1 MPKILC
7 CGFDSGGS
15 FLVNLRKHLL
25 SKAEKAKTITHQ
37 NMSDEAP
44 KPPKPMTKT
53 SAVPLR
59 KETVRVTLKADD
71 APAPAAPKAPSAPSA
86 PAAPAAPAAPVAP
99 SAPAAPKPPTASA
112 PGAPAPPKA
121 AAPGPPKPSG
131 SAPAPAPTVA
141 LKTAG
146 GAAPGSAPAPAPTV
160 PLKVGGAAPASAPL
174 KTQPLTTPGA
184 TAQLP
189 KATVPLGG
197 TQQLGQPT
205 GLQTTPG
212 AIGGFDD
219 DDEVEE
225 NATLTS
231 VLAILCLVA
240 ALSAFAFQYLTAK
253 TYVEVEAPEPREW
266 AQYFEL

>member
-1 MPKILC
+1 
-7 CGFDSGGS
+7 
-15 FLVNLRKHLL
+15 
-25 SKAEKAKTITHQ
+25 
-37 NMSDEAP
+37 MSDEAP

-53 SAVPLR
+53 SAVPLK

-71 APAPAAPKAPSAPSA
+71 APAAPAAPSAPK
-86 PAAPAAPAAPVAP
+86 PPAAPVAP
-99 SAPAAPKPPTASA
+99 SAPMAPTAPSAPTASA
-112 PGAPAPPKA
+112 PGAPKPPAASAPA
-121 AAPGPPKPSG
+121 GPPKP

-146 GAAPGSAPAPAPTV
+146 GPIGGGAPRPAPTV
-160 PLKVGGAAPASAPL
+160 PLKLGGAAAATTPL

-212 AIGGFDD
+212 TIGGFDD
-219 DDEVEE
+219 EEVEE
-225 NATLTS
+225 NSTITS
-231 VLAILCLVA
+231 VLAILALVVALA
-240 ALSAFAFQYLTAK
+240 ALAFQVLTAK
-253 TYVEVEAPEPREW
+253 TWVDTTTPEPREW
-266 AQYFEL
+266 AQYFDL